1 VSGTAGPVGH
11 SAGHGDRVDL
21 GFRGEVADFY
31 HQFRRGYPAA
41 AIDALAEAFGLT
53 EGDVVADLG
62 CGTGQLTLPL
72 AARVRAVVGVDPE
85 PDMLLRGRRA
95 AGEQGLTNV
104 TWLVGADTDLP
115 ALGALLGPRSLGA
128 VTVGQA
134 LHWMRHA
141 DVFRAAVPL
150 ARPGGGV
157 AVVTN
162 GTPLW
167 LQEAAWSRALKGFL
181 EQWLDTTLTSFCGT
195 DAESQRR
202 YAEDLAAAGYEVLSF
217 AVDYTDEL
225 TADQIVGGLYSA
237 LGVGRLP
244 APGERPAFAKRI
256 RAAVAPHEPFTEHVH
271 VALLCGRVR

>member
-1 VSGTAGPVGH
+1 M
-11 SAGHGDRVDL
+11 DL
-21 GFRGEVADFY
+21 GFRGDVAEFY
-31 HQFRRGYPAA
+31 HRFRRGYPDA
-41 AIDALAEAFGLT
+41 AIDVLAEAFGLT
-53 EGDVVADLG
+53 AGDVVADLG

-72 AARVRAVVGVDPE
+72 AGRVRAVVGVDPE
-85 PDMLLRGRRA
+85 PDMLMRGRRA
-95 AGEQGLTNV
+95 AGERGLANV

-115 ALGALLGPRSLGA
+115 ALGALLGPRSLAA

-141 DVFRAAVPL
+141 DVFRAVLPL

-167 LQEAAWSRALKGFL
+167 LQDTAWSRALKGFL
-181 EQWLDTTLTSFCGT
+181 EGWLDTTLTSFCGT
-195 DAESQRR
+195 DPQTQRR
-202 YAEDLAAAGYEVLSF
+202 YAGDLAAAGYDVLSA

-225 TADQIVGGLYSA
+225 TADQIVGGVYSA

-244 APGERPAFAKRI
+244 EPGDRPAFAEQV
-256 RAAVAPHEPFTEHVH
+256 RAALAPHEPFTEQVR